1 MTDEHLILACI
12 QQHAASQKEVFIRYS
27 SKMLGVCNRYA
38 RNTADAQ
45 DILQEAFIKVFNKI
59 HQYKFEGSFEG
70 WVRKIVV
77 NTALKKYTL
86 NRYKHEINGYEVKE
100 QDETTI
106 EPSSY
111 SHLSQKEIM
120 ALINKLPEGYKL
132 VFNLYV
138 IEGYPHE
145 EIATMLGI
153 QPSTSRSQL
162 VKARNML
169 QKQIIDIQKIVA

>member
-1 MTDEHLILACI
+1 LTDEHLILACI

-86 NRYKHEINGYEVKE
+86 NRYKYEINGYQVKE

-111 SHLSQKEIM
+111 SHLSQNEIM

>member
-1 MTDEHLILACI
+1 M

-45 DILQEAFIKVFNKI
+45 DILQDAFIKVFNKI
-59 HQYKFEGSFEG
+59 NQYKFEGSFEG
-70 WVRKIVV
+70 WIRKIVV

-86 NRYKHEINGYEVKE
+86 NRYKYEVNVYEIKE

-106 EPSSY
+106 HPSSY
-111 SHLSQKEIM
+111 SHLSQKEII

-132 VFNLYV
+132 VFNLHV

>member
-1 MTDEHLILACI
+1 MTDEQLIQACI

-45 DILQEAFIKVFNKI
+45 DILQEAFIKVFNKM
-59 HQYKFEGSFEG
+59 HQFKFEGSFEG
-70 WVRKIVV
+70 WVRRIVV

-86 NRYKHEINGYEVKE
+86 NRYKHEVNGYELKE

-106 EPSSY
+106 EPSAY
-111 SHLSQKEIM
+111 SHLSQKEII

-132 VFNLYV
+132 VFNLHV

>member
-1 MTDEHLILACI
+1 MTDEQLIQACI

-45 DILQEAFIKVFNKI
+45 DILQEAFIKVFNKM
-59 HQYKFEGSFEG
+59 HQFKFEGSFEG
-70 WVRKIVV
+70 WVRRIVV

-86 NRYKHEINGYEVKE
+86 NRYKHEVNGYELKE

-106 EPSSY
+106 EPSAY
-111 SHLSQKEIM
+111 SHLSQKEII

-132 VFNLYV
+132 VFNLHV

-169 QKQIIDIQKIVA
+169 QKQIIDIQKIVV

>member
-1 MTDEHLILACI
+1 MLLLKKKYLYVIAVKCLAFVTDMPVIQLMHKIFYKKHLLKYLI
-12 QQHAASQKEVFIRYS
+12 
-27 SKMLGVCNRYA
+27 
-38 RNTADAQ
+38 
-45 DILQEAFIKVFNKI
+45 
-59 HQYKFEGSFEG
+59 KFEGSFEG

-86 NRYKHEINGYEVKE
+86 NRYKYEINGYQVKE

-111 SHLSQKEIM
+111 SHLSQNEIM

>member
-1 MTDEHLILACI
+1 MTDEQLIQACI

-45 DILQEAFIKVFNKI
+45 DILQEAFIKVFNKM
-59 HQYKFEGSFEG
+59 HQFKFEGSFEG
-70 WVRKIVV
+70 WIRRIVV

-86 NRYKHEINGYEVKE
+86 NRYKHEVNGYELKE

-106 EPSSY
+106 EPSAY
-111 SHLSQKEIM
+111 SHLSQKEII

-132 VFNLYV
+132 VFNLHV

-169 QKQIIDIQKIVA
+169 QKQIIDIQKIVV